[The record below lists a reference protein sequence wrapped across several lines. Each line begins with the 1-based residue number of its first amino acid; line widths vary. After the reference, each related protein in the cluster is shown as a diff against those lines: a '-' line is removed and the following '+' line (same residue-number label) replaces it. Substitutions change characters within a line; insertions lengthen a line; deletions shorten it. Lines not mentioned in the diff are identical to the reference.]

1 MPSLRKNKT
10 KHYLA
15 MWDMLGLECLFDVD
29 THMKEYNEWEKLKV
43 VAILKEST
51 THPLKPTGIPLQM
64 LILRAK
70 FNSQRAY
77 EIYEFNSTLAY
88 DELKTAF
95 EVDPQPVVK
104 WIRENGKKVYSDYV
118 KQNRKMIV

>member
-29 THMKEYNEWEKLKV
+29 NHMKEYNDWEKEKI
-43 VAILKEST
+43 VAILKESK
-51 THPLKPTGIPLQM
+51 THQLKPAGIPLQM
-64 LILRAK
+64 MLLRARV
-70 FNSQRAY
+70 NSQRAY
-77 EIYEFNSTLAY
+77 EIYEFTSTL
-88 DELKTAF
+88 DHCEIKEAF
-95 EVDPQPVVK
+95 ETDPQPIVE

-118 KQNRKMIV
+118 KQDRKMIV

>member
-1 MPSLRKNKT
+1 MMTREKT

-15 MWDMLGLECLFDVD
+15 MWDMQGLECLFDVSFYMD
-29 THMKEYNEWEKLKV
+29 QYNEWEKQKV
-43 VAILKEST
+43 ISILKEE
-51 THPLKPTGIPLQM
+51 PIPDQPRGVPLQM
-64 LILRAK
+64 MILRAK

-77 EIYEFNSTLAY
+77 EIYEFNSTLKY
-88 DELKTAF
+88 KELTKAF
-95 EVDPQPVVK
+95 NDDPQPIVE